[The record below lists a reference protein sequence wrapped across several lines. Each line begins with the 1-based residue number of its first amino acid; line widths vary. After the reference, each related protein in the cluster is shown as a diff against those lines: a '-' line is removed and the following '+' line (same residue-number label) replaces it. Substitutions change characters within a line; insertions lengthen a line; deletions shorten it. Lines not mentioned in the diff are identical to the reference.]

1 MRYVQEITDFLFVRH
16 PPRRVDIA
24 FLPGCAYAEIP
35 LHGARM
41 YHAGYA
47 PLLLPSG
54 RFSVTVGRFLGPA
67 SHAQAYPG
75 PYESEWAFFRDVL
88 LREGVPDAAI
98 LREDRATYTYENAI
112 YSRCVTDELG
122 LQVRSAMICC
132 KAYHARRALMY
143 YETLFPQ
150 TELIVCPVD
159 AGGHTRENWTHTAE
173 GIDAVL
179 GELERCGGQFHAIL
193 KEKLL

>member
-54 RFSVTVGRFLGPA
+54 RFSVTVGRFLEGDYERSKLYDPA
-67 SHAQAYPG
+67 FSHG
-75 PYESEWAFFRDVL
+75 C
-88 LREGVPDAAI
+88 RE
-98 LREDRATYTYENAI
+98 
-112 YSRCVTDELG
+112 
-122 LQVRSAMICC
+122 
-132 KAYHARRALMY
+132 
-143 YETLFPQ
+143 
-150 TELIVCPVD
+150 
-159 AGGHTRENWTHTAE
+159 AE
-173 GIDAVL
+173 
-179 GELERCGGQFHAIL
+179 R
-193 KEKLL
+193 

>member
-88 LREGVPDAAI
+88 LREAYADDLAQIDSLDEALLAPGVVAHVCGMRVLNLGGFAAA
-98 LREDRATYTYENAI
+98 LADPHEK
-112 YSRCVTDELG
+112 
-122 LQVRSAMICC
+122 QVMW
-132 KAYHARRALMY
+132 ARLKRI
-143 YETLFPQ
+143 P
-150 TELIVCPVD
+150 P
-159 AGGHTRENWTHTAE
+159 
-173 GIDAVL
+173 L
-179 GELERCGGQFHAIL
+179 GEPF
-193 KEKLL
+193 